1 MVGDGGLL
9 MRAGELE
16 LAGRMRLPVIVV
28 VFNDSGLGTIRSRQ
42 AARGFPQKAVDLGPV
57 DIAKMAQVCGCL
69 GARVETA
76 ADYERACLQA
86 LKSREPVAID
96 VKMEPELYNTG
107 VRQVRG

>member
-1 MVGDGGLL
+1 M
-9 MRAGELE
+9 
-16 LAGRMRLPVIVV
+16 
-28 VFNDSGLGTIRSRQ
+28 
-42 AARGFPQKAVDLGPV
+42 DLGPV

-76 ADYERACLQA
+76 ADYERAFLQA